1 MVSKNQSKTCFL
13 GDRPHPGE
21 LQITDYCLKLGNL
34 PENAQILDVGCGDGK
49 TVIYLRSLN
58 YHSFGLDI
66 RREMQNSI
74 HLYSSPFI
82 QGNWFHLP
90 IVNNFFDAVI
100 AECTF
105 SIVKSLKD
113 HMNEIYRIMRTG
125 GVLLLNGLYSR
136 NHEPQIILQQLN
148 ENCSLQFLKTQSEIK
163 NLIKE
168 TGFHLTFL
176 EDQSHILKSYTLQE
190 KILLWDPDMFHISDT
205 TNTNMQTDQKTDIFD
220 LFINISKLK
229 LGYYVAIAEKR
240 KGRND
245 G

>member
-1 MVSKNQSKTCFL
+1 MVAQNHTKTCFL
-13 GDRPHPGE
+13 GDRPHPGD
-21 LQITDYCLKLGNL
+21 LHITDYCVKLGGL
-34 PENAQILDVGCGDGK
+34 PDNAYILDVGCGEGK

-66 RREMQNSI
+66 RRVMQKSI
-74 HLYSSPFI
+74 HPNGTPFI

-90 IVNNFFDAVI
+90 IVNNYFDGVI

-113 HMNEIYRIMRTG
+113 HMNEIYRIMKPG
-125 GVLLLNGLYSR
+125 GVLLMNGLYSR
-136 NHEPQIILQQLN
+136 NHEPQMILQQLN

-168 TGFHLTFL
+168 TGFQLKYW
-176 EDQSHILKSYTLQE
+176 EDQSYILKSYTFQE
-190 KILLWDPDMFHISDT
+190 KFLLWDPDMFHISDT
-205 TNTNMQTDQKTDIFD
+205 TNPNKQNEPKTDIFD

-229 LGYYVAIAEKR
+229 LGYYLAMAEK
-240 KGRND
+240 N
-245 G
+245 